1 MSTKKDF
8 IRAAQTVALISN
20 AQARRAQAETLA
32 NEFAAQNPRF
42 DRARFLAACNVKG
55 GAK

>member
-8 IRAAQTVALISN
+8 IRAAQTVALIEN
-20 AQARRAQAETLA
+20 AKARRAQAETLA

-42 DRARFLAACNVKG
+42 NRARFLATCNVKE